1 MERVELNRRA
11 IIIAVLFCTA
21 TVIGATAQTY
31 KYLASFNYTNGAYPT
46 TRLVQGPNGN
56 LYGTTTGVSGRSYGT
71 IFQITTSGSLA
82 SLYSFCSKANCIDG
96 ATPLGGLMLAD
107 DSNFYGTTSAGGT
120 YGYGTVFKMTPT
132 GKITTLYSFCPQS
145 GCPDG
150 ETPTAS
156 LVQGTD
162 GNFYGTT
169 SGGGANGNYGTV
181 FKITTAGKLTTLYSF
196 CSVSSCNDG
205 ENPQGGLIQGADG
218 NFYGTTSGRYSNQR
232 GSIFEI
238 TPGGEFTT
246 LYTFCSLTLCADGTE
261 PTSDLVQAADGNF
274 YGTASGGGPYGNLG
288 TVFEFTPGG
297 VYSVLYGFSGAC
309 CGEPYGGLAQGTDG
323 NLYGTTYY
331 TEYDDYG
338 TAYEITPAGV
348 LSSLYLFCRDKN
360 CSDGE
365 SPYAGLMQATNGIF
379 YGTTS
384 IGGASDFG
392 TVFSLSTGLGPFV
405 TTLPTSGG
413 VGSRIAILGTNL
425 GRATTVSFNG
435 IPAAFSIKSS
445 SAIET
450 SVPIGATT
458 GNVQVTTPAGT
469 LTSNVAF
476 SVP

>member
-1 MERVELNRRA
+1 
-11 IIIAVLFCTA
+11 
-21 TVIGATAQTY
+21 
-31 KYLASFNYTNGAYPT
+31 
-46 TRLVQGPNGN
+46 
-56 LYGTTTGVSGRSYGT
+56 
-71 IFQITTSGSLA
+71 
-82 SLYSFCSKANCIDG
+82 
-96 ATPLGGLMLAD
+96 
-107 DSNFYGTTSAGGT
+107 
-120 YGYGTVFKMTPT
+120 
-132 GKITTLYSFCPQS
+132 
-145 GCPDG
+145 
-150 ETPTAS
+150 
-156 LVQGTD
+156 
-162 GNFYGTT
+162 
-169 SGGGANGNYGTV
+169 
-181 FKITTAGKLTTLYSF
+181 
-196 CSVSSCNDG
+196 
-205 ENPQGGLIQGADG
+205 
-218 NFYGTTSGRYSNQR
+218 
-232 GSIFEI
+232 
-238 TPGGEFTT
+238 
-246 LYTFCSLTLCADGTE
+246 
-261 PTSDLVQAADGNF
+261 
-274 YGTASGGGPYGNLG
+274 
-288 TVFEFTPGG
+288 
-297 VYSVLYGFSGAC
+297 
-309 CGEPYGGLAQGTDG
+309 LAQGTDG